1 MTIPAGIRDLLAC
14 PKCHGPLA
22 DSKDGRALDCLACEL
37 RFAVREGIPVMLLD
51 QAERI
56 VVPVS

>member
-1 MTIPAGIRDLLAC
+1 MTIPSAIRDLLAC
-14 PKCHGPLA
+14 PGCHGQLT
-22 DSKDGRALDCLACEL
+22 DSEHGRALDCPACGL
-37 RFAVREGIPVMLLD
+37 RFEVRDGIPVMLLD